1 MILITGTNLTV
12 SDLPNNDMV
21 EYQIEN
27 EKMNIKLKTVA
38 KSPTCFQIYISE
50 DKRITYTITDDII
63 NKIIYFKDDDDLLEK
78 LENGE
83 TSKERD
89 IFDETPEEVEP
100 VSAPDFSNIKKE
112 VEPQK
117 AEEKEEKKSTG
128 KVKANLEKKDEVE
141 EVKEE
146 NSDSLSLSDMEEANT
161 DLPEDMLQIPNIS
174 DDVDSLKELL
184 NTKDKI
190 ITQKDGMIK
199 ELKQTIE
206 DSYKTQELQL
216 IEVEEMWM
224 KKANELQNIVDELQ
238 ASKGGLDLDPEM
250 QNFLKFYNYAER
262 NKAIAKEGF
271 TDIERQNIG
280 TLSSIYTVFAS
291 GSGES
296 YYSMI
301 KQIKKYIDKRPNC
314 IIIDFSNDI
323 YLSSLLKINGKNG
336 NTLDLL
342 KEDRNP
348 LSLLQDI
355 NGTKYIPTISY
366 NDIGLL
372 AIDWV
377 KLLRKIDDLAS
388 GVPVILLFGNINN
401 FNVRYTVSKLAS
413 IMTFYVFVKCSPIIL
428 TALYRD
434 LAFIPKERV
443 NILAIEY
450 IEVVKNILAEMA
462 KYNNVTAFSSDVE
475 WKKLG
480 ML

>member
-12 SDLPNNDMV
+12 ADLPNNDMV

-50 DKRITYTITDDII
+50 DKRVTYTITDDII
-63 NKIIYFKDDDDLLEK
+63 SKIIYFKDDDDLLDK
-78 LENGE
+78 LENGA
-83 TSKERD
+83 TSQERD
-89 IFDETPEEVEP
+89 IFDDTPVEPEP
-100 VSAPDFSNIKKE
+100 VSAPDFSTIKKE
-112 VEPQK
+112 VEPPK
-117 AEEKEEKKSTG
+117 AEVEEEKPKG
-128 KVKANLEKKDEVE
+128 KVRANLEKKDEVE
-141 EVKEE
+141 EVKSETPE
-146 NSDSLSLSDMEEANT
+146 SLSLSDMEEANT
-161 DLPEDMLQIPNIS
+161 DLPDDMLQIPNIS

-190 ITQKDGMIK
+190 ISQKDGMIK

-216 IEVEEMWM
+216 IEVEDMWT
-224 KKANELQNIVDELQ
+224 KKANELQRVVDELQ
-238 ASKGGLDLDPEM
+238 ASKGGLDLDSDM

-271 TDIERQNIG
+271 TNIEMQNIG

-301 KQIKKYIDKRPNC
+301 KQVKKYIDKRPNC
-314 IIIDFSNDI
+314 IILDFSNDI
-323 YLSSLLKINGKNG
+323 YLSSLLKVNGKHG

-355 NGTKYIPTISY
+355 EGTKYIPTISY
-366 NDIGLL
+366 NDITLL
-372 AIDWV
+372 SIDWS
-377 KLLRKIDDLAS
+377 KMLRKIDDMAS

-413 IMTFYVFVKCSPIIL
+413 IMPFYVFVKCSPIIL

-434 LAFIPKERV
+434 IAFIPKERV

-450 IEVVKNILAEMA
+450 IDVVKNILAEMA